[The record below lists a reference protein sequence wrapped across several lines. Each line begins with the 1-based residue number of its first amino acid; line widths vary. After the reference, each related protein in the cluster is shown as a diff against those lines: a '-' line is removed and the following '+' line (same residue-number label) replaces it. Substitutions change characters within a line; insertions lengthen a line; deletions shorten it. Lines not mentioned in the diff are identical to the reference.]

1 MNKPQCCIKKT
12 EKISKKVRC
21 KRTPDPSFPRDCSS
35 SLQLHPWCLD
45 SEVLRRL
52 QHWGSPPTFL
62 RIALL
67 VLATAFFFTGSAAA
81 GDQTAE
87 DIAPRYG
94 LAVISGNPF
103 DPVSNIHFV
112 QLSAFGIWDYDKVWH
127 HRAPE
132 AMRFKVEV
140 NAGATFT
147 PNIRTVLSTEMMAL
161 YYFKS
166 LSTPRLAPFISTGIG
181 LIYTDFQ
188 TGDKGPPPEEMGSRI
203 NFNPQIGIGTE
214 INVQDGPPFFAEFR
228 MSHISNADLND
239 DNRGLN
245 SVVFLFGRFF

>member
-1 MNKPQCCIKKT
+1 MIAPAMN
-12 EKISKKVRC
+12 
-21 KRTPDPSFPRDCSS
+21 TPASYP
-35 SLQLHPWCLD
+35 
-45 SEVLRRL
+45 
-52 QHWGSPPTFL
+52 
-62 RIALL
+62 RIAFF
-67 VLATAFFFTGSAAA
+67 VLTAAFLFAGSARAGDRAA
-81 GDQTAE
+81 GDTT
-87 DIAPRYG
+87 PRYG

-103 DPVSNIHFV
+103 DPVSNIHFI

-127 HRAPE
+127 HWAPE

-140 NAGATFT
+140 NGGSTFT

-161 YYFKS
+161 YYMKS
-166 LSTPRLAPFISTGIG
+166 LSTPRLAPFVTTGIG

-188 TGDKGPPPEEMGSRI
+188 TRDKGPPPEEMGSRL

-214 INVQDGPPFFAEFR
+214 ISVQNGPPFFAEFR

-245 SVVFLFGRFF
+245 SVVFIFGRFF